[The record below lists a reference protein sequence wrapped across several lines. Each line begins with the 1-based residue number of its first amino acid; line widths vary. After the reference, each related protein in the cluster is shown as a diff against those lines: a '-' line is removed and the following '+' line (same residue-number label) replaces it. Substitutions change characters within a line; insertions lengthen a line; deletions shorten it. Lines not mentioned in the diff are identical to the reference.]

1 MILQHRPA
9 IVSCNARLQKL
20 HSFCRKPQQV
30 FCPCCWK
37 FLLWTQIPLH
47 ITENMFFR
55 PMIGWITGLIRRIDK
70 KQVILIQ
77 HFPMIFR
84 QRRIQR
90 HIRTALYVHSNRGDS
105 DRRQDGQNQRKQNA
119 HNKCKIHRH
128 IARRTLLS
136 LAPGLI
142 YTGYSTMHVCVLFCF
157 LPHIFPAW
165 DVILPKIFVTS
176 SVILS
181 LKISTS
187 PVATKI
193 NNTTSTVPTPSSF
206 LNTSYTLLCSFHAPF
221 TARFFQYIS
230 IFVPP
235 RLPIIYRFLLHVR
248 CNVSQAPSQSS
259 EGKPRRYQNQNHHH
273 TQHQQHRK

>member
-1 MILQHRPA
+1 
-9 IVSCNARLQKL
+9 
-20 HSFCRKPQQV
+20 
-30 FCPCCWK
+30 
-37 FLLWTQIPLH
+37 
-47 ITENMFFR
+47 
-55 PMIGWITGLIRRIDK
+55 
-70 KQVILIQ
+70 
-77 HFPMIFR
+77 MIFR

-90 HIRTALYVHSNRGDS
+90 HIRTALYIHSNRGDS

-119 HNKCKIHRH
+119 HNKCKIYRH

-142 YTGYSTMHVCVLFCF
+142 YTGYSTMHACAPSCL

-206 LNTSYTLLCSFHAPF
+206 LSTSYTLLCSFHTPF
-221 TARFFQYIS
+221 TARFSNTSAY
-230 IFVPP
+230 
-235 RLPIIYRFLLHVR
+235 LFLLVFLSFIVSYCTFDATFPRHRHSPPKESHAGTRIRIITTLSISSIGNNNLSVLPLLFSARQLSVPRTHSLPLVR
-248 CNVSQAPSQSS
+248 VQ
-259 EGKPRRYQNQNHHH
+259 
-273 TQHQQHRK
+273 

>member
-1 MILQHRPA
+1 
-9 IVSCNARLQKL
+9 
-20 HSFCRKPQQV
+20 
-30 FCPCCWK
+30 
-37 FLLWTQIPLH
+37 
-47 ITENMFFR
+47 
-55 PMIGWITGLIRRIDK
+55 
-70 KQVILIQ
+70 
-77 HFPMIFR
+77 MIFR

-206 LNTSYTLLCSFHAPF
+206 LSTSYTLLCSFHAPF
-221 TARFFQYIS
+221 TARFSNTSAY
-230 IFVPP
+230 
-235 RLPIIYRFLLHVR
+235 LFLLVFLSLSFLTARSMQRFPGTVTVLRRKATPVPESESSPHSASAASEITILSVLPLLFSARQLSVPRTHSLPLVR
-248 CNVSQAPSQSS
+248 VQ
-259 EGKPRRYQNQNHHH
+259 
-273 TQHQQHRK
+273 